1 MAVSG
6 PAHKYTRVQ
15 RPLFGRFGFLS
26 ARQPRSALGQLI
38 QHGAGGHGR
47 AVSGRARRTVADSG
61 AVLRVYW
68 LIAALNLAAGPAG
81 FVRGL

>member
-1 MAVSG
+1 MRT
-6 PAHKYTRVQ
+6 Y
-15 RPLFGRFGFLS
+15 LGRIGFLS

-47 AVSGRARRTVADSG
+47 AVSGRTRRTVTDGG

-68 LIAALNLAAGPAG
+68 LIAALNLAGPAG